1 MDPGKAAASPVTS
14 AILSSAVILAIGL
27 FAYALLASLSNVQ
40 ALLYLEEMNRKI
52 EQQEL
57 ALAPE
62 YAYKVSENTLR
73 VWVRNY
79 GKTSAVIVG
88 GYAYTLTDPHAS
100 LFSFYNVTVPS
111 GGCAWVNLTCYGCE
125 AGAQNG
131 EMKVVVKIYA
141 MPERLYDPEEP
152 EAYVH
157 YGRLFVSALKVP
169 QP

>member
-1 MDPGKAAASPVTS
+1 MDLRKAAASPVTS

-27 FAYALLASLSNVQ
+27 FAYALLASFSNIQ
-40 ALLYLEEMNRKI
+40 ALLYMEEMNRKI

-62 YAYKVSENTLR
+62 YAYRVSENTLR

-79 GKTSAVIVG
+79 GKVSAVIIG

-100 LFSFYNVTVPS
+100 VFSFYNVTVPS
-111 GGCAWVNLTCYGCE
+111 GGCAWVNLTCYGCG
-125 AGAQNG
+125 ASAQNG
-131 EMKVVVKIYA
+131 EMKVVIKIYA
-141 MPERLYDPEEP
+141 MPERLYDPEKP
-152 EAYVH
+152 ETYVH
-157 YGRLFVSALKVP
+157 YGKLFVSVLRIP

>member
-14 AILSSAVILAIGL
+14 AILSTAVILAIGL

-40 ALLYLEEMNRKI
+40 ALLYLEEVNRKI

-157 YGRLFVSALKVP
+157 YGRLFISVLKIP